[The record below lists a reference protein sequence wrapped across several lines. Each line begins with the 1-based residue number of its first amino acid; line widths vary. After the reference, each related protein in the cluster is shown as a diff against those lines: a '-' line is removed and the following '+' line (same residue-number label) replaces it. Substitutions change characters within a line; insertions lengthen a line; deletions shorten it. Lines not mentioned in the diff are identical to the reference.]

1 MNCSNIRSGKACWC
15 KCGMQWKWVQI
26 ARSVFIRQGFLWS
39 VGLRAGGM
47 FGHDAG
53 GDDSRSRELHDYLLG
68 VQDSDP
74 YFDGQAITKDLVV
87 MCIPAAW

>member
-1 MNCSNIRSGKACWC
+1 
-15 KCGMQWKWVQI
+15 
-26 ARSVFIRQGFLWS
+26 
-39 VGLRAGGM
+39 M
-47 FGHDAG
+47 FGHDVG
-53 GDDSRSRELHDYLLG
+53 GVDSRSPELHDYLLG